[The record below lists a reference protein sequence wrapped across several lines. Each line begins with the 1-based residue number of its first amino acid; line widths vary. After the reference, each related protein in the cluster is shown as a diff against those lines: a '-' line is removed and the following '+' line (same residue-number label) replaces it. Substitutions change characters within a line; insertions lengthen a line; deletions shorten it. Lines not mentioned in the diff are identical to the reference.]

1 MKRATLTLATAALAA
16 VAGLASAQPRYDQP
30 RYDQPREGRERAS
43 ITLFMQPG
51 FNGRTFQSFREIT
64 NLPKQYNDRA
74 MSLRIDGRR
83 PWQVCADSDFRG
95 HCEVFD
101 HDVRDLREFGLDGQ
115 VSSARPVR

>member
-16 VAGLASAQPRYDQP
+16 VAGLASAQP